1 MYCGENIYR
10 TDKASIYHCLK
21 KGIYLGRKE
30 ENLEIYKS
38 SSSVDKIYCGNDLLL
53 PQGYIRYG
61 KRSECLRKGFGIGKK
76 LSFNDS
82 LDKLIQDIELLIN

>member
-10 TDKASIYHCLK
+10 TDKASNYECLK

-30 ENLEIYKS
+30 ENLELYKS
-38 SSSVDKIYCGNDLLL
+38 SNVDKIYCGNDLLL
-53 PQGYIRYG
+53 PRGYSRYG

-76 LSFNDS
+76 LSFKDS
-82 LDKLIQDIELLIN
+82 LDKLIRDIENLI